1 MGRQSFGQFLG
12 ADFGV
17 SRSDSTMS
25 GRSVGAGGAIGAH
38 RHSKESAALGF
49 HSSGSLPDSKHL
61 TASNER
67 KCPPTLTKSAISE
80 TGFFCFEVDFRVK
93 VVFGHPHKV
102 GTG

>member
-38 RHSKESAALGF
+38 RHSKESADFGL
-49 HSSGSLPDSKHL
+49 S
-61 TASNER
+61 
-67 KCPPTLTKSAISE
+67 
-80 TGFFCFEVDFRVK
+80 FEWQFA
-93 VVFGHPHKV
+93 
-102 GTG
+102 